1 MRRWISGFVRCC
13 AILVVLAPAAGESA
27 LAQGRGSL
35 FERLNLDVLR
45 LTAVGAMVGPVNPSR
60 VVSTQAY
67 SVHADYGE
75 ITRHWRVVFT
85 VSYWGSEFER
95 QVVERFERRLL
106 EAMTDP
112 AGDDTLRIGSIKVSD
127 ISLETDMR
135 WAPRPV
141 SLLRPYLGGGFG
153 AHVINAESP
162 FIADTFVESALDNIA
177 AGIAGVAG
185 LDIAPIRALTLGVQ
199 GRYTLLSNT
208 RFLTVRAGGSY
219 HFNVRQPLRSP

>member
-1 MRRWISGFVRCC
+1 MIRWC
-13 AILVVLAPAAGESA
+13 AIFVVFASTAAETA
-27 LAQGRGSL
+27 FTQGRGSL
-35 FERLNLDVLR
+35 FERLNLDLLR
-45 LTAVGAMVGPVNPSR
+45 LTAVGAMSGPVYPSR

-67 SVHADYGE
+67 SVQADYGE

-95 QVVERFERRLL
+95 EVVEKFEQRLL
-106 EAMTDP
+106 DAMTDP
-112 AGDDTLRIGSIKVSD
+112 AGDDTLRIGRITVSD
-127 ISLETDMR
+127 ISLETDIR

-185 LDIAPIRALTLGVQ
+185 VDIAPIRALTLGVQ

-208 RFLTVRAGGSY
+208 RFLTLRAGGSY
-219 HFNVRQPLRSP
+219 HFNVRHPIPSP